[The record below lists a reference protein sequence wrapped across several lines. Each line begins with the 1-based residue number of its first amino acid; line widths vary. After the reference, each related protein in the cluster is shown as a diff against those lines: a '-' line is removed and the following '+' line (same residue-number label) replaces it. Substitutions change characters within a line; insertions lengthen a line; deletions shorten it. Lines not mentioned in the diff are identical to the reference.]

1 MQADVARTIAIT
13 LTPTVPVQITKFI
26 PVPSTDDPN
35 TNAEQFRPDI
45 TDFTIG
51 QDQIQLNGF
60 FTSPTDPAFQSFLT
74 TLQAAANGVHTISD
88 SHLLGVQITLTN
100 VNVNQLH
107 ASDFIVHN

>member
-1 MQADVARTIAIT
+1 MRKESESADRISGGSGNDTIRGGGGNDTFVFAKNDGNDT
-13 LTPTVPVQITKFI
+13 
-26 PVPSTDDPN
+26 
-35 TNAEQFRPDI
+35 I